1 MEMFEGSKES
11 VDSLTPADASAFDDL
26 YSRNLLNAAEEVI
39 YFKDLESRFV
49 RVSLGCAQ
57 LHRRTQD
64 EMIGL
69 TDFDLFDVSHA
80 RAAFADEQE
89 IIRTG
94 EAVVNKEERERWSGR
109 PDTWVA
115 SSKFPF
121 RDPDGT
127 ITGTFGISRDV
138 TRRVLAEQES
148 ARLALA
154 TQATNRRLKEVEAQL
169 RSVLDGSTDTIA
181 RYDLALRYRYI
192 NPAGE
197 RLRGLRLDQLR
208 RRTDREIGMQEHALA
223 LWEPALRRVIATGRP
238 EQVEFWLTDES
249 SEGQRWHHTTLAA
262 DREPGG
268 AVVGVLA
275 STRDI
280 TELKLAEQAL
290 AHQAM
295 HDHLTGLANRH
306 LLMKTIEQALERLHR
321 APRQHVLF
329 FVDVDNFKSIN
340 DTYGHDRGDKVLVQ
354 LADRLTGLARRD
366 DTVARLGGDEFV
378 VLCEG
383 VSNLA
388 HVRDIGD
395 RFVAA
400 LSEPYR
406 DGTTTIEV
414 SASVGAAMTDDP
426 ASSPSDLLSRAD
438 GAMYLAKTNGRNQ
451 FHLRDG

>member
-1 MEMFEGSKES
+1 METFYGSAES
-11 VDSLTPADASAFDDL
+11 IGGLMPADASEIDDP
-26 YSRNLLNAAEEVI
+26 YSWNILNASDEVI
-39 YFKDLESRFV
+39 YFKDLKSRFV
-49 RVSLGCAQ
+49 RVSLGCAR

-69 TDFDLFDVSHA
+69 TDFDLFEASHA
-80 RAAFADEQE
+80 RAAFDDEQE
-89 IIRTG
+89 VIRTG
-94 EAVVNKEERERWSGR
+94 QAVVNKEERERWTGR

-121 RDPDGT
+121 RGSDGT

-197 RLRGLRLDQLR
+197 RLRGLRIDQLR

-223 LWEPALRRVIATGRP
+223 LWEPALRRVAATGQA
-238 EQVEFWLTDES
+238 EQVEFWLTDDD
-249 SEGQRWHHTTLAA
+249 EGQRWHHTTLAA

-306 LLMKTIEQALERLHR
+306 LLMRKIEQALERLNL

-340 DTYGHDRGDKVLVQ
+340 DTYGHDRGDKVLVEV
-354 LADRLTGLARRD
+354 AERLTRLARRD

-383 VSNLA
+383 VSHLA
-388 HVRDIGD
+388 QVRAIGD

-406 DGTTTIEV
+406 DGTTTIGL

-426 ASSPSDLLSRAD
+426 LSSPSDLLSRAD
-438 GAMYLAKTNGRNQ
+438 GAMYLAKTSGRSQ
-451 FHLRDG
+451 FHLRDS

>member
-1 MEMFEGSKES
+1 MEMFEGSTES
-11 VDSLTPADASAFDDL
+11 FGSLVPAGVPDCDDL
-26 YSRNLLNAAEEVI
+26 YSRNLLDAAEEVI
-39 YFKDLESRFV
+39 YFKDLDSRFV

-64 EMIGL
+64 EMVGL

-80 RAAFADEQE
+80 RAAFEDEQR

-94 EAVVNKEERERWSGR
+94 EAVVNKEERERWNGR

-121 RDPDGT
+121 RAPDGT

-154 TQATNRRLKEVEAQL
+154 TRATNRRLTQVEGQL

-197 RLRGLRLDQLR
+197 RLRGLRIDELR

-238 EQVEFWLTDES
+238 EQVEFWLADES
-249 SEGQRWHHTTLAA
+249 NQGQRWHHTTLAA

-306 LLMKTIEQALERLHR
+306 LLMKKIEQALERLNR
-321 APRQHVLF
+321 APHQHVLF

-354 LADRLTGLARRD
+354 LAERLTTLARRD

-378 VLCEG
+378 ILCEG
-383 VSNLA
+383 VSNPA
-388 HVRDIGD
+388 HIRDIGA

-400 LSEPYR
+400 LAEPYR
-406 DGTTTIEV
+406 DGTTVISV

-451 FHLRDG
+451 FHLRNG

>member
-1 MEMFEGSKES
+1 METFEGSKES
-11 VDSLTPADASAFDDL
+11 FDRLTPTGVPDFDDL
-26 YSRNLLNAAEEVI
+26 YSRNLLDAAEEVI
-39 YFKDLESRFV
+39 YFKDLDSRFV

-64 EMIGL
+64 EMVGL

-80 RAAFADEQE
+80 RVAFEDEQR
-89 IIRTG
+89 IIQTG
-94 EAVVNKEERERWSGR
+94 QAVVNKEERERWHGR

-121 RDPDGT
+121 RAPDGT

-148 ARLALA
+148 ARLTLA
-154 TQATNRRLKEVEAQL
+154 TQATNRRLTQVEGQL

-197 RLRGLRLDQLR
+197 RLRGLRIDELR

-249 SEGQRWHHTTLAA
+249 DEGQRWHHTTLAA

-306 LLMKTIEQALERLHR
+306 LLMTKIEQAIERLNR

-340 DTYGHDRGDKVLVQ
+340 DTYGHDRGDRVLVE
-354 LADRLTGLARRD
+354 LAERLTTLARRD

-378 VLCEG
+378 ILCEG
-383 VSNLA
+383 VSSMP
-388 HVRDIGD
+388 HIRDIGA

-400 LSEPYR
+400 LAEPYR
-406 DGTTTIEV
+406 DGATVISV

-426 ASSPSDLLSRAD
+426 LSSPSDLLSRAD

-451 FHLRDG
+451 FHLRNG

>member
-1 MEMFEGSKES
+1 MEMSESSKES
-11 VDSLTPADASAFDDL
+11 FDRLMPAGPPASDDL
-26 YSRNLLNAAEEVI
+26 FSRNLLDAAEEVI

-49 RVSLGCAQ
+49 RVSLGCAR
-57 LHRRTQD
+57 LHRLTQD
-64 EMIGL
+64 EIIGL

-80 RAAFADEQE
+80 RSAFEDEQE

-94 EAVVNKEERERWSGR
+94 EAVVNKEERERWNGR

-121 RDPDGT
+121 RDHDGT

-154 TQATNRRLKEVEAQL
+154 TQATNRRLTQVEGQL

-197 RLRGLRLDQLR
+197 RLRGLRLDELR

-238 EQVEFWLTDES
+238 EQVEFWLTNEGN
-249 SEGQRWHHTTLAA
+249 EGQRWHHTTLAA

-280 TELKLAEQAL
+280 TELKVAEQAL
-290 AHQAM
+290 AHQAT

-306 LLMKTIEQALERLHR
+306 MLMEKMEQALERLSR

-354 LADRLTGLARRD
+354 LAERLTTLARHN

-378 VLCEG
+378 ILCEG

-388 HVRDIGD
+388 HIRDIGN

-400 LSEPYR
+400 LAEPYR
-406 DGTTTIEV
+406 EGTTVIAV

-426 ASSPSDLLSRAD
+426 TSSPSDLLSRAD
-438 GAMYLAKTNGRNQ
+438 GAMYMAKTNGRNQ
-451 FHLRDG
+451 FCLRDG

>member
-1 MEMFEGSKES
+1 MELPESSKT
-11 VDSLTPADASAFDDL
+11 SLCGLMPGDARAFDDL
-26 YSRNLLNAAEEVI
+26 YSRNLLDAAEEII
-39 YFKDLESRFV
+39 YFKDTKSRFI
-49 RVSLGCAQ
+49 RVSVGCAR
-57 LHRRTQD
+57 LHGLTQD

-69 TDFDLFDVSHA
+69 TDFDLFDIAHA
-80 RAAFADEQE
+80 RAAFADEQR
-89 IIRTG
+89 IIETG
-94 EAVVNKEERERWSGR
+94 EAVINKEEREQWNGR

-115 SSKFPF
+115 SSKFPL
-121 RDPDGT
+121 RDRDGA

-148 ARLALA
+148 ARLAIA
-154 TQATNRRLKEVEAQL
+154 TQATNKRLTQVEGQL

-197 RLRGLRLDQLR
+197 RLRGLRLDELR

-223 LWEPALRRVIATGRP
+223 LWEPALWRVIATGQP
-238 EQVEFWLTDES
+238 EQVEFWLAGDGDT
-249 SEGQRWHHTTLAA
+249 GQRWHHTTLAA
-262 DREPGG
+262 DRGPSG

-306 LLMKTIEQALERLHR
+306 LLMERIEHALERLNR
-321 APRQHVLF
+321 SPRQHVLY
-329 FVDVDNFKSIN
+329 FVDVDNFKTIN

-354 LADRLTGLARRD
+354 LAERLTAFARRD

-378 VLCEG
+378 ILCEG

-388 HVRDIGD
+388 RVRDIGD

-400 LSEPYR
+400 LAEPYR
-406 DGTTTIEV
+406 DGTTVIAV

-426 ASSPSDLLSRAD
+426 TSSPSDLLSRAD
-438 GAMYLAKTNGRNQ
+438 GAMYLAKTGGRNQ
-451 FHLRDG
+451 FHLREG

>member
-1 MEMFEGSKES
+1 MEMFEGSKDS
-11 VDSLTPADASAFDDL
+11 VDRLMAATASAFDDL
-26 YSRNLLNAAEEVI
+26 YSANLLDSADEVI

-49 RVSLGCAQ
+49 RVSEGCAR
-57 LHRRTQD
+57 LHRLTPDQ
-64 EMIGL
+64 MVGL
-69 TDFDLFDVSHA
+69 TDFDLFDISHA
-80 RAAFADEQE
+80 RAAFEDEQR

-94 EAVVNKEERERWSGR
+94 DAVVNKEERERWNGR

-121 RDPDGT
+121 RDHDGM

-148 ARLALA
+148 ARMALA
-154 TQATNRRLKEVEAQL
+154 TQATNRRLTEVEGQL
-169 RSVLDGSTDTIA
+169 RSVLDGATDTIA

-197 RLRGLRLDQLR
+197 RLRGLRLDELR

-238 EQVEFWLTDES
+238 EQVEFWLTGEGD
-249 SEGQRWHHTTLAA
+249 EGQRWHHTTLAA
-262 DREPGG
+262 DRAPGG

-280 TELKLAEQAL
+280 TDLKLAERAL
-290 AHQAM
+290 AHQAT

-306 LLMKTIEQALERLHR
+306 LLMAKIEQAIDRLNN

-329 FVDVDNFKSIN
+329 FVDVDNFKAIN
-340 DTYGHDRGDKVLVQ
+340 DTYGHERGDKVLIQV
-354 LADRLTGLARRD
+354 AERLTSLARRG

-383 VSNLA
+383 VSSQA
-388 HVRDIGD
+388 HIRDIGD

-400 LSEPYR
+400 LAEPYR
-406 DGTTTIEV
+406 EGATMIEL
-414 SASVGAAMTDDP
+414 SASVGAAATDDP
-426 ASSPSDLLSRAD
+426 LSSPSDLLRHAD
-438 GAMYLAKTNGRNQ
+438 AAMYLAKTNGRNQ
-451 FHLRDG
+451 FHLRDD